1 MAKNV
6 AVSPRLWQNSA
17 ALESSQRCAWG
28 KQEAKGIA
36 KVRGVTGFL
45 WWVRSS
51 FDLPSEVGGGPSQ
64 VCRSEVTQN

>member
-45 WWVRSS
+45 WGGSGLHLTFLLRLGVDPVRCAG
-51 FDLPSEVGGGPSQ
+51 VK
-64 VCRSEVTQN
+64 